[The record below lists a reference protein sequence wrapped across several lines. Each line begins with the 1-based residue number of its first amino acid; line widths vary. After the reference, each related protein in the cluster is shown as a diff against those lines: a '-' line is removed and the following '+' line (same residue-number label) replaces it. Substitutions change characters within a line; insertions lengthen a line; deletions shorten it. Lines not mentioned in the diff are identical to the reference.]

1 MAKSSLLS
9 GFLNINKASG
19 MTAHD
24 VVAKVRRICGIKQVG
39 HAGTLDPMARGVL
52 PIAIGKTTRLL
63 RFLGDDKIYLA
74 SVLFGQ
80 STDTDDIEGK
90 VIATSE
96 SIPSESEIDEAL
108 KQFVGDIVQ
117 IPPMYSAI
125 HVNGRRL
132 YEMAR
137 KGEMPAEIPK
147 RNVHVFSI
155 AKLDYVVGKNDD
167 GTPSSVLKLR
177 IHCSSGTYI
186 RSIAR
191 DLGEDMG
198 SKACLSALER
208 EKAGPFDLATAI
220 SLEELAQAREN
231 GMLDNILQPAENKL
245 VLQTLNLAQE
255 QCKRLAFGQKIEV
268 EAELNGADHVLVL
281 FNGKVMAVCSVHPS
295 GSGSES
301 AGTETKESKSPEHS
315 SSDSRKN
322 QPSNYNLVGLKPE
335 VVLTDGSDI

>member
-1 MAKSSLLS
+1 
-9 GFLNINKASG
+9 

-96 SIPSESEIDEAL
+96 TIPSESEIDEAL

-155 AKLDYVVGKNDD
+155 EKLGYQMGKNDD
-167 GTPSSVLKLR
+167 GAPSSVLKLR

-191 DLGEDMG
+191 DLGEDLG

-220 SLEELAQAREN
+220 SLEELAQAKEN
-231 GMLDNILQPAENKL
+231 GSLDKMLQPAENKL
-245 VLQTLNLAQE
+245 VLQTLSLAQE

-295 GSGSES
+295 ESASESESASGIESKSASGSES
-301 AGTETKESKSPEHS
+301 AGTETEESKSPETS

-322 QPSNYNLVGLKPE
+322 RPGNYNLVGLKPE